1 MSSSTPKPSDSEN
14 DPYLLT
20 NLSECLSGHPHF
32 DFLQPMLPQFRA
44 ENLDTSSRSHSAL
57 AAETAVP
64 YTHDSRNTSPPPM
77 TPQHCHQ
84 ASSYA
89 SQFRP
94 PCLLLAAEEE
104 QPSAEL
110 PRSTGQQAK
119 DKMPEV
125 SPETEPFISDVSRAK
140 DFEQYSK
147 GSKLVLNYQH
157 PRRPYG
163 RSEYPN
169 PPDVNSDDKVLSED
183 EMELSRTGLVYHDRH
198 ISNPTPNLVRAI
210 VNVTVVDTISTGMTG
225 GAQILLCKVE
235 EARYHGEKD
244 KKPKG
249 ISRVLSGSSSRVT
262 KRSSSKRKSFFG
274 IMEHTSDS
282 ASSQKRHNQEQ
293 SIFTGPSLV
302 GRGTA
307 GEHLVV
313 GQLVVVKVYDAMY
326 YPFNYGMYQG
336 PWKAT
341 SRADQEHS
349 REAGTY
355 EHLWIHDK
363 TGYPHLAPQ
372 YYGSWAIELATT
384 NPVVEDKQRFAR
396 AIAMEYIEGSSIE
409 EICRRTIET
418 YQLVPRD
425 QANPTLADGT
435 KWFCGWELRL
445 KTLKDLVDGYM
456 DFLHVGVS
464 MGLDPQN
471 IILTGKL
478 GDRKLESP
486 RVVAVDYVNALVD
499 DQRKTPHKVYQPHKM
514 PPHPWGEVSLRKLE
528 LFSGWIPHHW
538 TARQFEG
545 WLHHV
550 YGPLDNPDYTDPR
563 ISKAP
568 PSKQDPQPSHTST

>member
-1 MSSSTPKPSDSEN
+1 MSSNTPKPSDSES

-20 NLSECLSGHPHF
+20 DLSESLSGHPNF
-32 DFLQPMLPQFRA
+32 EFLQPKPPKLPQFRE
-44 ENLDTSSRSHSAL
+44 ENL
-57 AAETAVP
+57 V
-64 YTHDSRNTSPPPM
+64 
-77 TPQHCHQ
+77 
-84 ASSYA
+84 
-89 SQFRP
+89 
-94 PCLLLAAEEE
+94 AEEE
-104 QPSAEL
+104 QPLAEL
-110 PRSTGQQAK
+110 PRLTGQQPT

-125 SPETEPFISDVSRAK
+125 SPETKPFISDVSRAK

-163 RSEYPN
+163 RSVYPN
-169 PPDVNSDDKVLSED
+169 PPDVNTDDKVLSED

-198 ISNPTPNLVRAI
+198 ISNPTPNLVRPI

-235 EARYHGEKD
+235 EARYHGGKD

-249 ISRVLSGSSSRVT
+249 ISRVLSGSSYRVT
-262 KRSSSKRKSFFG
+262 KRSSKRKSTFG
-274 IMEHTSDS
+274 IMEHTSDP
-282 ASSQKRHNQEQ
+282 ASSQERHSQEQ

-307 GEHLVV
+307 GEHLAV

-326 YPFNYGMYQG
+326 YPFDYGMYQG
-336 PWKAT
+336 PWKVT

-372 YYGSWAIELATT
+372 YYGSWAIELTTT

-409 EICRRTIET
+409 EISRRTIET
-418 YQLVPRD
+418 HQLVPRD
-425 QANPTLADGT
+425 GSTPTLADGT
-435 KWFCGWELRL
+435 KWYCGWELRL

-478 GDRKLESP
+478 GDKKLESP
-486 RVVAVDYVNALVD
+486 RVVAVDYVDALVD
-499 DQRKTPHKVYQPHKM
+499 DQLKTPHKVYQPHKM

-528 LFSGWIPHHW
+528 LFSGWIPHQW
-538 TARQFEG
+538 TAKQFEG
-545 WLHHV
+545 WIHHV

-568 PSKQDPQPSHTST
+568 PPKQDPQPSHTSA